1 MNVIPKR
8 CANCRHFTNFAIH
21 QHQQKNP
28 KLPVYTYCIKCF
40 LYINLSAWKCNNPKC
55 LASGTTRI
63 EKLGF
68 LTRWK
73 VIRGKKDV
81 YHKCQC
87 GEMVELHAP

>member
-8 CANCRHFTNFAIH
+8 CTNCRHFTNFALY
-21 QHQQKNP
+21 QHQQRNP
-28 KLPVYTYCIKCF
+28 KLPVFTYCIKCF
-40 LYINLSAWKCNNPKC
+40 LYINLSVWKCEKC
-55 LASGTTRI
+55 KTSGTQRI

-81 YHKCQC
+81 LKSCQC
-87 GEMVELHAP
+87 GNVTELHAKE